1 MKGDPPGPEPEP
13 GPMRRPGP
21 RPLALHLAASLT
33 PLLNSRAGLTL
44 LSSGWPHWSPAL
56 SGRAADLAR
65 EMAEVGPA
73 ALGEAVD
80 REARRRIDAILT
92 GIERYRRHPYR
103 RDLPDP
109 PVAWAEGGS
118 RLLDHAPGG
127 GQVTALFVP
136 SLVNRHYVLD
146 LSAERSLM
154 RWLAARK
161 IRPLLLDWGR
171 PGPVERGF
179 GLSDYV
185 AGRLEAAA
193 AAAAGLAGGPVA
205 VVGYCMG
212 GLLATALAGRR
223 PDLVRGLGLLAVP
236 WDFHAADAAASRRAA
251 AMLEPLEPALAAWGE
266 MPVDWLQAMFATI
279 DPMLAARKFAR
290 FAEMDPD
297 GAQARAFVALED
309 WLNDGVPLAAPAAR
323 ECLAGWYGRNEPGRA
338 CWRITGRA
346 VEPARLAVPA
356 LAVIPGRDRIVP
368 PGSARALAAAVPGAR
383 SLEPPLG
390 HIGLVVSGGAERL
403 VWEPLLDWLR
413 GLPPS
418 GQAAGAGG
426 ARRGR
431 VGQPAVSR
439 VARPSGR
446 G

>member
-1 MKGDPPGPEPEP
+1 MPMKADPPGPEPEP

-33 PLLNSRAGLTL
+33 PLLTSQAGLAL
-44 LSSGWPHWSPAL
+44 LSSGWPHWNPTL
-56 SGRAADLAR
+56 RDRAAALAR
-65 EMAEVGPA
+65 EVAGAGPA
-73 ALGEAVD
+73 ALREALD

-118 RLLDHAPGG
+118 RLLDHAPEG
-127 GQVTALFVP
+127 GQVTVLFVP

-154 RWLAARK
+154 RWLAARG

-171 PGPVERGF
+171 PGPAERGF

-223 PDLVRGLGLLAVP
+223 PDLIRGLGLLAVP

-251 AMLEPLEPALAAWGE
+251 AMLEPLEPVLDAWGE
-266 MPVDWLQAMFATI
+266 MPVDWLQAMFAAV

-290 FAEMDPD
+290 FAAMEPD

-309 WLNDGVPLAAPAAR
+309 WLNDGVPLVAPVAR

-338 CWRITGRA
+338 CWRIAGRA
-346 VEPARLAVPA
+346 VEPAQLAVPA

-390 HIGLVVSGGAERL
+390 HIGLVVSGDAERL

-413 GLPPS
+413 GLPCPARAPR
-418 GQAAGAGG
+418 GPR
-426 ARRGR
+426 RRG
-431 VGQPAVSR
+431 GKPAVSR
-439 VARPSGR
+439 VARPSRR